1 MIKLALIFFSLIS
14 EETLWFLYVYRKA
27 QNWLYSLNTSAFMLL
42 S

>member
-1 MIKLALIFFSLIS
+1 MIKLALIIFSLIS
-14 EETLWFLYVYRKA
+14 EETLFLYVYRKA